1 MKFLNMTIHRNSLRL
16 AGVYLTILMII
27 SLFFSINVYQL
38 SVQELDRGLRR
49 PGPNSAINRLPADSL
64 GRNTLN
70 SFLAEQEA
78 QYDAAQQRI
87 LQRLIVVNLIIL
99 AWGGVLSYYFA
110 ARTLRPIEEAH
121 EAQSRFTAD
130 ASHELRTPLAAMR
143 AENEVALM
151 DPKLTVK
158 KAKQVLESN
167 VEELAKLTELSAG
180 LLRLA
185 QVEKSGLAKKRVT
198 IDTVIQPAIDRVI
211 PLAEKKNILIH
222 GTVEQGKLLVNA
234 DSASLVE
241 AFVIILDN
249 AVKYSPSKT
258 EVTVTI
264 ETVNRDIVVR
274 IADQGIGIKAT
285 ELQHIFERF
294 YRADSSRS
302 KQEVTGYGLGLA
314 IAKQIVQLHGGKLS
328 VTSQPAKGSVFSVTL
343 PLAKQG

>member
-1 MKFLNMTIHRNSLRL
+1 MKLLPMTFHRNSLKL

-49 PGPNSAINRLPADSL
+49 PGPNSAINRLPADSP

-70 SFLAEQEA
+70 SFLDEQEA
-78 QYDAAQQRI
+78 QYEAAQQRI

-110 ARTLRPIEEAH
+110 HRTLRPIEEAH

-143 AENEVALM
+143 VENEVALM

-167 VEELAKLTELSAG
+167 IEELAKLTELSAG

-185 QVEKSGLAKKRVT
+185 QVEKSALIRERVD
-198 IDTVIQPAIDRVI
+198 IDMVVQSAIDRVM

-222 GTVEQGKLLVNA
+222 GTVEHGKLLVNA
-234 DSASLVE
+234 DKTSLIE
-241 AFVIILDN
+241 AFVTILDN
-249 AVKYSPSKT
+249 AVKYSPDKT

-264 ETVNRDIVVR
+264 EAASKDVVVR
-274 IADQGIGIKAT
+274 ITDQGVGIKAT
-285 ELQHIFERF
+285 ELQHIFDRF
-294 YRADSSRS
+294 YRADTARS

-314 IAKQIVQLHGGKLS
+314 IAQQIVQLHDGNIS
-328 VTSQPAKGSVFSVTL
+328 VTSQPAKGSVFVVTL
-343 PLAKQG
+343 PLVKQR

>member
-1 MKFLNMTIHRNSLRL
+1 MKFLNMTIHRNSLKL

-27 SLFFSINVYQL
+27 SLFFSVNVYQL
-38 SVQELDRGLRR
+38 SIQELDRGLRR
-49 PGPNSAINRLPADSL
+49 PGPNSAINRLQMDSI
-64 GRNTLN
+64 GRSTLN

-78 QYDAAQQRI
+78 QYEAAQQRI

-99 AWGGVLSYYFA
+99 AWGGILSYYFA

-167 VEELAKLTELSAG
+167 IEELTKLTELSAG

-185 QVEKSGLAKKRVT
+185 QVEKSGLAKGHVS
-198 IDTVIQPAIDRVI
+198 IDTVIQSAIDRVM

-249 AVKYSPSKT
+249 AIKYSPDKT
-258 EVTVTI
+258 EVKLTV
-264 ETVNRDIVVR
+264 EVVNRDVVVR
-274 IADQGIGIKAT
+274 IADQGVGIKAT

-294 YRADSSRS
+294 YRADTARS
-302 KQEVTGYGLGLA
+302 KHEISGYGLGLA
-314 IAKQIVQLHGGKLS
+314 IAQQIVQLHGGKIT
-328 VTSQPAKGSVFSVTL
+328 VTSRPTKGSVFSVAL
-343 PLAKQG
+343 PIVKQG